1 MIILTK
7 ACADCPI
14 KKSVD
19 MMRESEL
26 GIAKRAGNS
35 IHVQGQKELATA
47 LADNLAVVSAM
58 FPGK

>member
-1 MIILTK
+1 MILTR

-14 KKSVD
+14 KRSVD

-26 GIAKRAGNS
+26 GIAKRAGDS
-35 IHVQGQKELATA
+35 IHVQGPKELATA
-47 LADNLAVVSAM
+47 IADKLAVVYAM